1 MLDEKDLQA
10 IRSMMKEEIS
20 AAEDRIDAKMDA
32 MENRIDAKMDAK
44 LADTKKEIMQ
54 GVTVLMEQEFRPQFR
69 LLAEGQQLINEKLD
83 ALADEVRDHDAR
95 ISALEIMV
103 HKGK

>member
-20 AAEDRIDAKMDA
+20 AAE
-32 MENRIDAKMDAK
+32 NRIDAKMDAK
-44 LADTKKEIMQ
+44 LADTRKEIMQ

>member
-1 MLDEKDLQA
+1 MLDEKDLRA

-20 AAEDRIDAKMDA
+20 AAED
-32 MENRIDAKMDAK
+32 RIDAKMDAK

>member
-20 AAEDRIDAKMDA
+20 AAE
-32 MENRIDAKMDAK
+32 NRIDAKMDAK
-44 LADTKKEIMQ
+44 LADTRKEIMQ

-69 LLAEGQQLINEKLD
+69 LLAGGQQLINEKLD